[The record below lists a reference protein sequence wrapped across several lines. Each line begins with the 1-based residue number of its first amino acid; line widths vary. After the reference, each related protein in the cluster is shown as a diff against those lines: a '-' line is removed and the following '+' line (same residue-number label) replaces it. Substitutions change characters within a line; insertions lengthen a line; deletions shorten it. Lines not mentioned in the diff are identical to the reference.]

1 MVLSCQSVLSR
12 SKTTRQYYERLIQA
26 PKMNIFQLI
35 ADLLHL
41 ASILALLYML
51 HRNKNCY
58 GVSLKT
64 QCLFLTVFCT
74 RYLDL
79 FVYYISLYN
88 ETMKILFICATGAT
102 VYLMTTKLKA
112 SYDKSLDSM
121 KVHYLVAPCFVLA
134 LFWNENYNHNFFSF
148 HNIRLVLWA
157 FSQFLEAVA
166 ILPQLIMISR
176 PGGNIK
182 NLTYLYIFC
191 MGLYRGLY
199 ILNWIYKC
207 GTFSDHACVWAF
219 LNAPHLFCRYM
230 MHGEVLWISVCA
242 GVVQT
247 ALYSNY
253 FRHYY
258 NCVKEGK
265 QFEGLPGGNII

>member
-1 MVLSCQSVLSR
+1 MH
-12 SKTTRQYYERLIQA
+12 TRHNNA
-26 PKMNIFQLI
+26 PPRMNIFQLI

-41 ASILALLYML
+41 TSIVALLYML

-88 ETMKILFICATGAT
+88 ECMKILFICATGAT
-102 VYLMTTKLKA
+102 VFLMTTKLKA

-134 LFWNENYNHNFFSF
+134 LLWNENYSHDFFSF

-176 PGGNIK
+176 PGGNIA

-207 GTFSDHACVWAF
+207 GTSSKIASFCPSPLIQVHDARRSD
-219 LNAPHLFCRYM
+219 LDFCLRW
-230 MHGEVLWISVCA
+230 GCA
-242 GVVQT
+242 DSPLQQ
-247 ALYSNY
+247 LLSPLLQL
-253 FRHYY
+253 R
-258 NCVKEGK
+258 
-265 QFEGLPGGNII
+265 